1 MESTY
6 NTYAALQKVLA
17 LDASLLLSLHAMN
30 DKEQV
35 VDLLATSARQYG
47 IAVGREA
54 IAQCI
59 GEALAEEALQ

>member
-1 MESTY
+1 MERIY
-6 NTYAALQKVLA
+6 DTYAALQKVLA
-17 LDASLLLSLHAMN
+17 LDASLLPSLHVMV

-35 VDLLATSARQYG
+35 VDLLANSAQEHG
-47 IAVGREA
+47 IVVGRED

>member
-1 MESTY
+1 MERIY
-6 NTYAALQKVLA
+6 DTYAALQKVLA
-17 LDASLLLSLHAMN
+17 LDASLLPSLHVMV

-35 VDLLATSARQYG
+35 VDLLANSAQEHG
-47 IAVGREA
+47 IVVGREA